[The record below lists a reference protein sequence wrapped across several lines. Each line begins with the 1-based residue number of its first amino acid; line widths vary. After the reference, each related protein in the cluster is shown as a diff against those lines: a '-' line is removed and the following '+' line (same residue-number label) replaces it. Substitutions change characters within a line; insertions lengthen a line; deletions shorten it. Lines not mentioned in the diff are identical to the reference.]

1 MGLNAHFFFVVNCFN
16 IGSGCN
22 DIQNI
27 GKISIVWK
35 TYDETHTPYD
45 ETDIPMVKQYVFPY
59 RFRLL
64 SNSVYSFLLLTVKKL
79 IRMLYNQNNE

>member
-59 RFRLL
+59 RFRPWAPTYKHKIGTIV
-64 SNSVYSFLLLTVKKL
+64 SVLFS
-79 IRMLYNQNNE
+79 